1 MTATPSPSA
10 RAGPWIR
17 KDILASIVVFLVAL
31 PLSMG
36 IAIASGTPVAA
47 GLITGIVG
55 GLIAGILAGCP
66 LQVSGP
72 AAGLTVV
79 VYGIVAEYGLPAL
92 GWTVLV
98 AGCVQ
103 MLAAVAGIG
112 QWFRAVAPAVVKGM
126 LSGIGVLIVASQF
139 HVMVDDRPSGS
150 GLRNLLT
157 IPGAVATGLPL
168 PEWGSTASRAAVAS
182 LLKDLGRLHELQGE
196 IREGIDERVPSH
208 LSETESIAE
217 EDWLVPLAARQASLC
232 QQLARLVTPLLTVQ
246 DDGHSSKSRAL
257 AADAARVLAQCDAA
271 LVDLRTGNIET
282 VRASQREAES
292 ALETLLLDLESDEWA
307 AKFGLMT
314 ILILLGWEVFLAKR
328 VPWLPGPLVAV
339 VVAAVAAGLM
349 SAPVL
354 YVEVPEKLWT
364 AIHRPQSTIFVDVP
378 WPRILAS
385 GLVIA
390 LVASAET
397 LLCATAVDRMH
408 SGPRTGYNR
417 ELFSQG
423 VGNVICGFLGSLPM
437 TGVIVRSAAN
447 VQAGATSRLSTI
459 LHGTWIL
466 LFVSFFSSL
475 LATIPTSSLAG
486 ILVYTGYKLI
496 RLSTIRELMPFG
508 KGEVFIYL
516 VTVVVIV
523 VEDLLIGVV
532 LGTVLSALRL
542 LIRFTRLRVH
552 IEPGE
557 NGTTVVRLEGAAT
570 FLRIPLLARR
580 LDQIEPGATVD
591 VDISRLNFIDH
602 GCLELLLEWA
612 SQHQARG
619 GEARIDWHE
628 LTRRFGHNELPILGT
643 KSGITNGGVE
653 SGETLRQEMKTP

>member
-1 MTATPSPSA
+1 MMATSSPSV

-17 KDILASIVVFLVAL
+17 KDILASFVVFLVAL

-98 AGCVQ
+98 AGCAQ
-103 MLAAVAGIG
+103 LLAALAGIG
-112 QWFRAVAPAVVKGM
+112 QWFRAVTPAVVKGM

-139 HVMVDDRPSGS
+139 HVMVDDRPAGS
-150 GLRNLLT
+150 GIQNLLS
-157 IPGAVATGLPL
+157 IPSAVAKGLPL
-168 PEWGSTASRAAVAS
+168 PEWGSAASRHAVAT

-196 IREGIDERVPSH
+196 IREAIDERVPSH
-208 LSETESIAE
+208 LEATGSIADG
-217 EDWLVPLAARQASLC
+217 DWLAPLAARQAALC
-232 QQLARLVTPLLTVQ
+232 QQLASLVAPLLTLE
-246 DDGHSSKSRAL
+246 DDGHSSKSKEL
-257 AADAARVLAQCDAA
+257 ATDAARVLALCDKA
-271 LVDLRTGNIET
+271 LVDLRTGHVET
-282 VRASQREAES
+282 ARASQREAEL
-292 ALETLLLDLESDEWA
+292 ALETLLLDLESDDWA
-307 AKFGLMT
+307 AKFGLAT
-314 ILILLGWEVFLAKR
+314 ILILVGWQMFLAR
-328 VPWLPGPLVAV
+328 RLPWLPGPLVAV
-339 VVAAVAAGLM
+339 VVAAVAAGLL

-354 YVEVPEKLWT
+354 YVEVPEQLWT
-364 AIHRPQSTIFVDVP
+364 AIHRPQTTIFVDVP
-378 WPRILAS
+378 WPRILS
-385 GLVIA
+385 CGLVIA
-390 LVASAET
+390 VVASAET

-423 VGNVICGFLGSLPM
+423 VGNIICGLLGSLPM

-466 LFVSFFSSL
+466 LFVSLFSNL

-496 RLSTIRELMPFG
+496 RLSTVRELMPFG

-552 IEPGE
+552 VEPGE
-557 NGTTVVRLEGAAT
+557 NGTTIARLEGAAT
-570 FLRIPLLARR
+570 FLRIPLLAKR
-580 LDQIEPGATVD
+580 LDQIEPGTTVD

-602 GCLELLLEWA
+602 GCLEHLLEWA

-619 GEARIDWHE
+619 GEVRIDWRE
-628 LTRRFGHNELPILGT
+628 LTRRFGHKELPILGA
-643 KSGITNGGVE
+643 KPGDH
-653 SGETLRQEMKTP
+653 